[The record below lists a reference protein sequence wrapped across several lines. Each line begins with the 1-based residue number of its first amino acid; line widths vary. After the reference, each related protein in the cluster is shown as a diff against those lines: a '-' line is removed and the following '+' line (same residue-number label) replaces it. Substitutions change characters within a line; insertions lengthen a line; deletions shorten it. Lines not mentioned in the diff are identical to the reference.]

1 MKAQIVLSSGAHPV
15 FLKST
20 LKGDIV
26 TTFDQKHA
34 LTLPDS
40 TAKKLLPM
48 VKRLGLWHN
57 SPTLWARNHGQ
68 RVFRQ

>member
-15 FLKST
+15 FLKSV

-48 VKRLGLWHN
+48 VTRRW
-57 SPTLWARNHGQ
+57 P
-68 RVFRQ
+68 V

>member
-15 FLKST
+15 FLKSV

-26 TTFDQKHA
+26 TTFNQKHA

-48 VKRLGLWHN
+48 VKRRWPVAQFSYSLG
-57 SPTLWARNHGQ
+57 A
-68 RVFRQ
+68 

>member
-15 FLKST
+15 FLKSV

-26 TTFDQKHA
+26 TTFDQKQA

-48 VKRLGLWHN
+48 VTRRWPVAQLSYSLG
-57 SPTLWARNHGQ
+57 A
-68 RVFRQ
+68 